1 MDRPRPKS
9 RALMPSTT
17 SSRYFTNSS
26 TSQLDAPSSS
36 QSHSLRRLP
45 KSSTPSVA
53 TPKRR
58 QPAHSSSNSVSASTP
73 NFTHSDIL
81 TSLSR
86 PTTASG
92 RKSRATNASSVLG
105 IGEAHTIVCAV
116 CEARG
121 VSPSVGVAF
130 VNTSLGEAVLSQ
142 ICDNQSYVKT
152 LHKIRINWPS
162 RIVCISQATQ
172 GTKSSNLMPL
182 LRTMFADIPID
193 VTHRSLWSESN
204 GLEYINKLAFET
216 DIQPIQV
223 AIQGKYY
230 AVCAFAAAMAQI
242 EHQFSI
248 TFAPHTLRL
257 HYQPSDDTMMIDIS
271 AIQCLE
277 IVQNSHSTK
286 SKDSLCGLL
295 NHCATPMGTRMLRS
309 NILQP
314 PTLYESF
321 MAPRYEAVE
330 ELTINDEMF
339 LEIRKALKNF
349 LDVEKLLT
357 KVMLRPTISQAEQ
370 QINQVLMIKSFL
382 EAAKD
387 LHIAMN
393 PATAPLLVKIREL
406 CSLERIVAIQQK
418 IGTVLESDV
427 AYTKSAL
434 DLRNQRTF
442 AVRSGISGVLDVSRQ
457 AYKELTEEIHHYVE
471 QLNEKFSIVATLKFD
486 NGRKYWLK
494 LSIGDYNSVDP
505 VGFFI
510 NVAKKRGVIEC
521 QTLDLVKLNM
531 RLTDTS
537 NEVVFRSDAII
548 EQLIGTLQSDASH
561 LFKMCES
568 VALMDMLASFAQIST
583 TRDYV
588 RPEITNRLALK
599 SARHPLL
606 DKLLAEKFVPNDYF
620 ATEQHCFHIVTGFNM
635 GGKSTYIRAVALL
648 QIMAQI
654 GCFVPAEYASFSVIR
669 NIFTRISL
677 NDNIEAGLSSFSVEM
692 RDMAFILR
700 NVDQQSMVIID
711 ELGRGTSTRDGLS
724 IAIAMAEALIQSK
737 AFVWFAT
744 HFLDLARVL
753 ANRPGVLNLHLASN
767 CSISDDGIPHV
778 TMLYKTERG
787 PESDEQDYGI
797 NLAKAIGLPQTIIRK
812 AEEFV
817 RASRLRKDAS
827 QRNSEAQK
835 LQRRRQ
841 LILSLHEALKQ
852 AKMDGAEE
860 ALPGYLRQLQHEFV
874 TQMTAIEDDN

>member
-1 MDRPRPKS
+1 MDHSRLES
-9 RALMPSTT
+9 RALMPSVT
-17 SSRYFTNSS
+17 SSRYFTHS
-26 TSQLDAPSSS
+26 TASRSNTPASARTPAVRRSRKTTGPSA
-36 QSHSLRRLP
+36 
-45 KSSTPSVA
+45 A
-53 TPKRR
+53 TPKSH
-58 QPAHSSSNSVSASTP
+58 QIFQSSNSVAASTP
-73 NFTHSDIL
+73 GLTPSNIL

-92 RKSRATNASSVLG
+92 RKSRATNASSVV
-105 IGEAHTIVCAV
+105 GEAQTIVCAV

-121 VSPSVGVAF
+121 VSPSVGIAF

-162 RIVCISQATQ
+162 RIICLAQRTRPTS
-172 GTKSSNLMPL
+172 LMSL

-193 VTHRSLWSESN
+193 VTDRSFWSETK
-204 GLEYINKLAFET
+204 GIEYVNKLAFET

-230 AVCAFAAAMAQI
+230 AVSALAAAMAHI

-248 TFAPHTLRL
+248 TFAPHSLRL
-257 HYQPSDDTMMIDIS
+257 RYQPSDDTMMIDIS
-271 AIQCLE
+271 ALQCLE
-277 IVQNSHSTK
+277 IVQNNHSSK
-286 SKDSLCGLL
+286 SKDSLFGLL
-295 NHCATPMGTRMLRS
+295 NHCLTPMGNRMLRS
-309 NILQP
+309 NIIQP

-321 MAPRYEAVE
+321 MAPRYDAVE
-330 ELTINDEMF
+330 ELTLNDEMF
-339 LEIRKALKNF
+339 LEIRKTLKKF

-357 KVMLRPTISQAEQ
+357 KLITIPVIVAIPQAEQ

-382 EAAKD
+382 DAAKE
-387 LHIAMN
+387 LHLAMR
-393 PATAPLLVKIREL
+393 PATAPLLVKIRGL
-406 CSLERIVAIQQK
+406 CSLERIGAMSQK
-418 IGTVLESDV
+418 IHTVLESDV

-457 AYKELTEEIHHYVE
+457 AYKELTEEIHNYVE
-471 QLNEKFSIVATLKFD
+471 QLNEKFSVTATLKFD

-505 VGFFI
+505 PGFFI
-510 NVAKKRGVIEC
+510 NVAKKRGAIEC

-531 RLTDTS
+531 RLSDTS

-548 EQLIGTLQSDASH
+548 EQLIATLQSDASH

-568 VALMDMLASFAQIST
+568 VGLMDMLASFTQ
-583 TRDYV
+583 
-588 RPEITNRLALK
+588 LK
-599 SARHPLL
+599 
-606 DKLLAEKFVPNDYF
+606 KFVPNDYF

-635 GGKSTYIRAVALL
+635 GGKSTYIRAIALL

-654 GCFVPAEYASFSVIR
+654 GCFVPAEYASFSVVH

-677 NDNIEAGLSSFSVEM
+677 SDNIEAGLSSFSVEM

-711 ELGRGTSTRDGLS
+711 ELGRGTSTRDGLA

-744 HFLDLARVL
+744 HFLELARAL
-753 ANRPGVLNLHLASN
+753 ANRPGVLNLHLATD
-767 CSISDDGIPHV
+767 CSISEDGVPHM
-778 TMLYKTERG
+778 TMLYKTARG
-787 PESDEQDYGI
+787 PEKDEQDYGI
-797 NLAKAIGLPQTIIRK
+797 NLAKAMGFPDSIIRP
-812 AEEFV
+812 AEEYV
-817 RASRLRKDAS
+817 RATRLRKEAS
-827 QRNSEAQK
+827 KQSLEAQK

-841 LILSLHEALKQ
+841 LILGLHEALKQ
-852 AKMDGAEE
+852 ARVGGAED

-874 TQMTAIEDDN
+874 TQMAAIEDGD

>member
-1 MDRPRPKS
+1 MDHSRLKS
-9 RALMPSTT
+9 RALMPSVT
-17 SSRYFTNSS
+17 SSRYFTHS
-26 TSQLDAPSSS
+26 TVSRSNTPASARTPAVRRSHKTTGPSA
-36 QSHSLRRLP
+36 
-45 KSSTPSVA
+45 A
-53 TPKRR
+53 TPKSH
-58 QPAHSSSNSVSASTP
+58 QIFQSSNSAAASTP
-73 NFTHSDIL
+73 GLTPSNIL

-92 RKSRATNASSVLG
+92 RKSRATNASSVV
-105 IGEAHTIVCAV
+105 GEAHTIVCAV

-121 VSPSVGVAF
+121 VSPSVGIAF
-130 VNTSLGEAVLSQ
+130 VNTSLGEAILSQ

-162 RIVCISQATQ
+162 RIICLAQ
-172 GTKSSNLMPL
+172 GTRPTGLMSL

-193 VTHRSLWSESN
+193 VTDRSFWSETK
-204 GLEYINKLAFET
+204 GIEYINKLAFET

-230 AVCAFAAAMAQI
+230 AVSALAAAMAQI

-248 TFAPHTLRL
+248 TFAPHSLRL
-257 HYQPSDDTMMIDIS
+257 RYQPSDDTMMIDIS
-271 AIQCLE
+271 ALQCLE

-286 SKDSLCGLL
+286 SKDSLFGLL
-295 NHCATPMGTRMLRS
+295 NHCVTPMGNRMLRS
-309 NILQP
+309 NIIQP

-321 MAPRYEAVE
+321 MAPRYDAVE
-330 ELTINDEMF
+330 ELTLNDEMF
-339 LEIRKALKNF
+339 LEIRKTLKKF

-357 KVMLRPTISQAEQ
+357 KLITIPVIVAIPQAEQ

-382 EAAKD
+382 EAAKE
-387 LHIAMN
+387 LHLAMR

-406 CSLERIVAIQQK
+406 CSLERIAAMSQK
-418 IGTVLESDV
+418 IHTVLESDV

-457 AYKELTEEIHHYVE
+457 AYKELTEEIHNYVE
-471 QLNEKFSIVATLKFD
+471 QLNEKFSVTAKLKFD

-505 VGFFI
+505 PGFFI
-510 NVAKKRGVIEC
+510 NVAKKRGAIEC
-521 QTLDLVKLNM
+521 QTLDLAKLNM
-531 RLTDTS
+531 RLSDTS

-548 EQLIGTLQSDASH
+548 EQLIATLQSDASH

-568 VALMDMLASFAQIST
+568 VGLMDMLASFTQ
-583 TRDYV
+583 
-588 RPEITNRLALK
+588 LK
-599 SARHPLL
+599 N
-606 DKLLAEKFVPNDYF
+606 FVPNDYF

-635 GGKSTYIRAVALL
+635 GGKSTYIRAIALL

-654 GCFVPAEYASFSVIR
+654 GCFVPAEYASFSVVH

-677 NDNIEAGLSSFSVEM
+677 SDNIEAGLSSFSVEM

-711 ELGRGTSTRDGLS
+711 ELGRGTSTRDGLA

-744 HFLDLARVL
+744 HFLELARAL
-753 ANRPGVLNLHLASN
+753 ANRPGVLNLHLATD
-767 CSISDDGIPHV
+767 CSISEDGVPHM

-787 PESDEQDYGI
+787 PEKDEQNYGI
-797 NLAKAIGLPQTIIRK
+797 NLAKAIGFPDSIIRP
-812 AEEFV
+812 AEEYI
-817 RASRLRKDAS
+817 RATRLRKEAS
-827 QRNSEAQK
+827 KQSLEAQK

-841 LILSLHEALKQ
+841 LILGLHEALKQ
-852 AKMDGAEE
+852 ARVDGAED

-874 TQMTAIEDDN
+874 TQMAAIEDGD

>member
-1 MDRPRPKS
+1 MDHSRIKS
-9 RALMPSTT
+9 RALMPSVT
-17 SSRYFTNSS
+17 SSQYFTNSTAS
-26 TSQLDAPSSS
+26 RSNTPASARTPARRRSRKTTGPSA
-36 QSHSLRRLP
+36 
-45 KSSTPSVA
+45 A
-53 TPKRR
+53 TPKSH
-58 QPAHSSSNSVSASTP
+58 QLFQSSNSVAASTP
-73 NFTHSDIL
+73 GLTPSGIL

-92 RKSRATNASSVLG
+92 RKSRATNASSVV
-105 IGEAHTIVCAV
+105 GEAQTIVCAV

-121 VSPSVGVAF
+121 VSPSVGIAF

-162 RIVCISQATQ
+162 RIICLAQ
-172 GTKSSNLMPL
+172 GTRPTSLMSL

-193 VTHRSLWSESN
+193 VTDRSFWSETK
-204 GLEYINKLAFET
+204 GIEYINKLAFET
-216 DIQPIQV
+216 DIPPIQV

-230 AVCAFAAAMAQI
+230 AVSALAAAMAQI

-248 TFAPHTLRL
+248 TFAPHSLRL
-257 HYQPSDDTMMIDIS
+257 RYQPSDDTMMIDVS

-277 IVQNSHSTK
+277 IVQNSHSSK
-286 SKDSLCGLL
+286 SKDSLFGLL
-295 NHCATPMGTRMLRS
+295 NHCVTPMGNRMLRS
-309 NILQP
+309 NIIQP

-321 MAPRYEAVE
+321 MAPRYDAVE
-330 ELTINDEMF
+330 ELTLNDEMF
-339 LEIRKALKNF
+339 LEIRKTLKKF

-357 KVMLRPTISQAEQ
+357 KLITIPVIVAIPQAEQ

-382 EAAKD
+382 EAAKE
-387 LHIAMN
+387 LHLAMR

-406 CSLERIVAIQQK
+406 CSLERIGAMSQK
-418 IGTVLESDV
+418 IHTVLESDV
-427 AYTKSAL
+427 SYTKSAL

-442 AVRSGISGVLDVSRQ
+442 AVRTGISGVLDVSRQ
-457 AYKELTEEIHHYVE
+457 AYKELTEEIHNYVE
-471 QLNEKFSIVATLKFD
+471 QLNEKYSVTATLKFD

-494 LSIGDYNSVDP
+494 ISIGDYNSVDP
-505 VGFFI
+505 PGFFI
-510 NVAKKRGVIEC
+510 NVVKKRGAIEC

-531 RLTDTS
+531 RLSDTS

-548 EQLIGTLQSDASH
+548 EQLISTLQSDASH

-568 VALMDMLASFAQIST
+568 VGLIDMLASFTQ
-583 TRDYV
+583 
-588 RPEITNRLALK
+588 LK
-599 SARHPLL
+599 R
-606 DKLLAEKFVPNDYF
+606 FVPNDYF

-635 GGKSTYIRAVALL
+635 GGKSTYIRAIALL

-654 GCFVPAEYASFSVIR
+654 GCFVPAEYASFSVVH

-677 NDNIEAGLSSFSVEM
+677 SDNIEAGLSSFSVEM

-711 ELGRGTSTRDGLS
+711 ELGRGTSTRDGLA

-744 HFLDLARVL
+744 HFLELARAL
-753 ANRPGVLNLHLASN
+753 ANRPGVLNLHLATD
-767 CSISDDGIPHV
+767 CSINEDGVPCM

-787 PESDEQDYGI
+787 PEKDEQDYGI
-797 NLAKAIGLPQTIIRK
+797 NLAKAIGFPDSIIRP
-812 AEEFV
+812 AEEYV
-817 RASRLRKDAS
+817 RATRLRKEAS
-827 QRNSEAQK
+827 KQSLEAQK

-841 LILSLHEALKQ
+841 LILGLHEALKQ
-852 AKMDGAEE
+852 ARADGAKE
-860 ALPGYLRQLQHEFV
+860 ALPGYLKQLQHEFV
-874 TQMTAIEDDN
+874 TQMAAIEDGD

>member
-1 MDRPRPKS
+1 MDHSRLKS
-9 RALMPSTT
+9 RALMPSVT
-17 SSRYFTNSS
+17 SSRYFTHS
-26 TSQLDAPSSS
+26 TVSRSNTPASARTPAVRRSHKTTGPSA
-36 QSHSLRRLP
+36 
-45 KSSTPSVA
+45 A
-53 TPKRR
+53 TPKSH
-58 QPAHSSSNSVSASTP
+58 QIFQSSNSVAASTP
-73 NFTHSDIL
+73 GLTPSNIL

-92 RKSRATNASSVLG
+92 RKSRATNASSVV
-105 IGEAHTIVCAV
+105 GEAQTIVCAV

-121 VSPSVGVAF
+121 VSPSVGIAF
-130 VNTSLGEAVLSQ
+130 VNTSLGEAILSQ

-162 RIVCISQATQ
+162 RIICLAQ
-172 GTKSSNLMPL
+172 GTRPTSLMSL

-193 VTHRSLWSESN
+193 VTDRSFWSETK
-204 GLEYINKLAFET
+204 GIEYINKLAFET

-230 AVCAFAAAMAQI
+230 AVSALAAAMAQI

-248 TFAPHTLRL
+248 TFAPHSLRL
-257 HYQPSDDTMMIDIS
+257 RYQPSDDTMMIDIS
-271 AIQCLE
+271 ALQCLE

-286 SKDSLCGLL
+286 SKDSLFGLL
-295 NHCATPMGTRMLRS
+295 NHCVTPMGNRMLRS
-309 NILQP
+309 NIIQP

-321 MAPRYEAVE
+321 MAPRYDAVE
-330 ELTINDEMF
+330 ELTLNDEMF
-339 LEIRKALKNF
+339 LEIRKTLKKF

-357 KVMLRPTISQAEQ
+357 KLITIPVIVAIPQAEQ

-382 EAAKD
+382 EAAKE
-387 LHIAMN
+387 LHLAMR

-406 CSLERIVAIQQK
+406 CSLERIAVMSQK
-418 IGTVLESDV
+418 IHTVLESDV

-457 AYKELTEEIHHYVE
+457 AYKELTEEIHNYVE
-471 QLNEKFSIVATLKFD
+471 QLNEKFSVTAKLKFD

-505 VGFFI
+505 PGFFI
-510 NVAKKRGVIEC
+510 NVAKKRGAIEC
-521 QTLDLVKLNM
+521 QTLDLAKLNM
-531 RLTDTS
+531 RLSDTS

-548 EQLIGTLQSDASH
+548 EQLIATLQSDASH

-568 VALMDMLASFAQIST
+568 VGLMDMLASFTQ
-583 TRDYV
+583 
-588 RPEITNRLALK
+588 LK
-599 SARHPLL
+599 N
-606 DKLLAEKFVPNDYF
+606 FVPNDYF

-635 GGKSTYIRAVALL
+635 GGKSTYIRAIALL

-654 GCFVPAEYASFSVIR
+654 GCFVPAEYASFSVVH

-677 NDNIEAGLSSFSVEM
+677 SDNIEAGLSSFSVEM

-711 ELGRGTSTRDGLS
+711 ELGRGTSTRDGLA

-744 HFLDLARVL
+744 HFLELARAL
-753 ANRPGVLNLHLASN
+753 ANRPGVLNLHLATD
-767 CSISDDGIPHV
+767 CSISEDGVPHM

-787 PESDEQDYGI
+787 PEKDEQNYGI
-797 NLAKAIGLPQTIIRK
+797 NLAKAIGFPDSIIRP
-812 AEEFV
+812 AEEYI
-817 RASRLRKDAS
+817 RATRLRKEAS
-827 QRNSEAQK
+827 KQSLEAQK

-841 LILSLHEALKQ
+841 LILGLHEALKQ
-852 AKMDGAEE
+852 ARVDGAED

-874 TQMTAIEDDN
+874 TQMAAIEDGD

>member
-1 MDRPRPKS
+1 MDHSRLKS
-9 RALMPSTT
+9 RALMPSVT
-17 SSRYFTNSS
+17 SSRYFTHS
-26 TSQLDAPSSS
+26 TVSRSNTPASVRTPAVRRSHKTTGPSA
-36 QSHSLRRLP
+36 
-45 KSSTPSVA
+45 A
-53 TPKRR
+53 TPKSH
-58 QPAHSSSNSVSASTP
+58 QIFQSSNSVAASTP
-73 NFTHSDIL
+73 GLTPSNIL

-92 RKSRATNASSVLG
+92 RKSRATNASSVV
-105 IGEAHTIVCAV
+105 GEAQTIVCAV

-121 VSPSVGVAF
+121 VSPSVGIAF
-130 VNTSLGEAVLSQ
+130 VNTSLGEAILSQ

-162 RIVCISQATQ
+162 RIICLAQ
-172 GTKSSNLMPL
+172 GTRPTSLMSL

-193 VTHRSLWSESN
+193 VTDRSFWSETK
-204 GLEYINKLAFET
+204 GIEYINKLAFET

-230 AVCAFAAAMAQI
+230 AVSALAAAMAQI

-248 TFAPHTLRL
+248 TFAPHSLRL
-257 HYQPSDDTMMIDIS
+257 RYQPSDDTMMIDIS
-271 AIQCLE
+271 ALQCLE

-286 SKDSLCGLL
+286 SKDSLFGLL
-295 NHCATPMGTRMLRS
+295 NHCVTPMGNRMLRS
-309 NILQP
+309 NIIQP

-321 MAPRYEAVE
+321 MAPRYDAVE
-330 ELTINDEMF
+330 ELTLNDEMF
-339 LEIRKALKNF
+339 LEIRKTLKKF

-357 KVMLRPTISQAEQ
+357 KLITIPVIVAIPQAEQ

-382 EAAKD
+382 EAAKE
-387 LHIAMN
+387 LHLAMR

-406 CSLERIVAIQQK
+406 CSLERIAAMSQK
-418 IGTVLESDV
+418 IHTVLESDV

-457 AYKELTEEIHHYVE
+457 AYKELTEEIHNYVE
-471 QLNEKFSIVATLKFD
+471 QLNEKFSITAKLKFD

-505 VGFFI
+505 PGFFI
-510 NVAKKRGVIEC
+510 NVAKKRGAIEC
-521 QTLDLVKLNM
+521 QTLDLAKLNM
-531 RLTDTS
+531 RLSDTS

-548 EQLIGTLQSDASH
+548 EQLIATLQSDASH

-568 VALMDMLASFAQIST
+568 VGLIDMLASFTQ
-583 TRDYV
+583 
-588 RPEITNRLALK
+588 LK
-599 SARHPLL
+599 N
-606 DKLLAEKFVPNDYF
+606 FVPNDYF

-635 GGKSTYIRAVALL
+635 GGKSTYIRAIALL

-654 GCFVPAEYASFSVIR
+654 GCFVPAEYASFSVVH

-677 NDNIEAGLSSFSVEM
+677 SDNIEAGLSSFSVEM

-711 ELGRGTSTRDGLS
+711 ELGRGTSTRDGLA

-744 HFLDLARVL
+744 HFLELARAL
-753 ANRPGVLNLHLASN
+753 ANRPGVLNLHLATD
-767 CSISDDGIPHV
+767 CSISEDGVPHM

-787 PESDEQDYGI
+787 PEKDEQNYGI
-797 NLAKAIGLPQTIIRK
+797 NLAKAIGFPDSIIRP
-812 AEEFV
+812 AEEYI
-817 RASRLRKDAS
+817 RATRLRKEAS
-827 QRNSEAQK
+827 KQSLEAQK

-841 LILSLHEALKQ
+841 LILGLHEALKQ
-852 AKMDGAEE
+852 ARVDGAED

-874 TQMTAIEDDN
+874 TQMAAIEDGD

>member
-1 MDRPRPKS
+1 MDHSRLKS
-9 RALMPSTT
+9 RALMPSVT
-17 SSRYFTNSS
+17 SSRYFTNS
-26 TSQLDAPSSS
+26 TAS
-36 QSHSLRRLP
+36 QSNTPASSRTPAVRRP
-45 KSSTPSVA
+45 RKTTGPSAA
-53 TPKRR
+53 TPKSH
-58 QPAHSSSNSVSASTP
+58 QTLQSSNPVAASTP
-73 NFTHSDIL
+73 GFTPSNIL

-92 RKSRATNASSVLG
+92 RKSRATNASSVV
-105 IGEAHTIVCAV
+105 GEAQTIVCAV

-121 VSPSVGVAF
+121 VSPSVGIAL

-162 RIVCISQATQ
+162 RIICLAQ
-172 GTKSSNLMPL
+172 GTKPTSLMSL
-182 LRTMFADIPID
+182 LRTMFANIPID
-193 VTHRSLWSESN
+193 VTDRSFWSETK
-204 GLEYINKLAFET
+204 GIEYINKLAFET

-230 AVCAFAAAMAQI
+230 AVSALAAAMAQI

-248 TFAPHTLRL
+248 TFAPHSLRL
-257 HYQPSDDTMMIDIS
+257 RYQPSDDTMMIDIS

-277 IVQNSHSTK
+277 IVQNSHSSK
-286 SKDSLCGLL
+286 SKDSLFGLL
-295 NHCATPMGTRMLRS
+295 NHCVTPMGNRMLRS

-321 MAPRYEAVE
+321 MAPRYDAVE
-330 ELTINDEMF
+330 ELTLNDEMF
-339 LEIRKALKNF
+339 LEIRKTLKRF

-357 KVMLRPTISQAEQ
+357 KLITIPVIVAIPQAEQ

-382 EAAKD
+382 EAAKE
-387 LHIAMN
+387 LHLAMR

-406 CSLERIVAIQQK
+406 CSLERIGAMSQK
-418 IGTVLESDV
+418 IHTVLESDV
-427 AYTKSAL
+427 AYTRSAL

-471 QLNEKFSIVATLKFD
+471 QLNEKFSVTATLKFD

-505 VGFFI
+505 PGFFI
-510 NVAKKRGVIEC
+510 NVAKKRGAIEC

-531 RLTDTS
+531 RLSDTS

-548 EQLIGTLQSDASH
+548 EQLVASLQSDASQ

-568 VALMDMLASFAQIST
+568 VGLMDMLASFTQ
-583 TRDYV
+583 
-588 RPEITNRLALK
+588 LK
-599 SARHPLL
+599 
-606 DKLLAEKFVPNDYF
+606 
-620 ATEQHCFHIVTGFNM
+620 QHCFHIVTGFNM
-635 GGKSTYIRAVALL
+635 GGKSTYIRAIALL

-654 GCFVPAEYASFSVIR
+654 GCFVPAEYASFSVVH

-677 NDNIEAGLSSFSVEM
+677 SDNIEAGLSSFSVEM

-711 ELGRGTSTRDGLS
+711 ELGRGTSTRDGLA

-744 HFLDLARVL
+744 HFLELARAL
-753 ANRPGVLNLHLASN
+753 ANRPGVLNLHLATD
-767 CSISDDGIPHV
+767 CSISEDGVPHM

-787 PESDEQDYGI
+787 PEKDEQNYGI
-797 NLAKAIGLPQTIIRK
+797 NLAKAIGFPDSIIRP
-812 AEEFV
+812 AEEYV
-817 RASRLRKDAS
+817 RATRLRKEAS
-827 QRNSEAQK
+827 KQNLEAQK

-841 LILSLHEALKQ
+841 LILGLHEALKQ
-852 AKMDGAEE
+852 ARVDGAED
-860 ALPGYLRQLQHEFV
+860 ALPGYLKQLQHEFV
-874 TQMTAIEDDN
+874 TQMAAIEDGA

>member
-1 MDRPRPKS
+1 MDHSRLKS
-9 RALMPSTT
+9 RALMPSVT
-17 SSRYFTNSS
+17 SSRYFTHS
-26 TSQLDAPSSS
+26 TVSRSNTPASARTPAVRRSRKTTGPSA
-36 QSHSLRRLP
+36 
-45 KSSTPSVA
+45 A
-53 TPKRR
+53 TPKSH
-58 QPAHSSSNSVSASTP
+58 QIFQSSNSVAASTP
-73 NFTHSDIL
+73 GLTPSNIL

-92 RKSRATNASSVLG
+92 RKSRATNASSVV
-105 IGEAHTIVCAV
+105 GEAQTIVCAV

-121 VSPSVGVAF
+121 VSPSVGIAF
-130 VNTSLGEAVLSQ
+130 VNTSLGEAILSQ

-162 RIVCISQATQ
+162 RIICLAQ
-172 GTKSSNLMPL
+172 GTRPTSLMSL

-193 VTHRSLWSESN
+193 VTDRSFWSETK
-204 GLEYINKLAFET
+204 GIEYINKLAFET

-230 AVCAFAAAMAQI
+230 AVSALAAAMAQI

-248 TFAPHTLRL
+248 TFAPHSLRL
-257 HYQPSDDTMMIDIS
+257 RYQPSDDTMMIDIS
-271 AIQCLE
+271 ALQCLE

-286 SKDSLCGLL
+286 SKDSLFGLL
-295 NHCATPMGTRMLRS
+295 NHCVTPMGNRMLRS
-309 NILQP
+309 NIIQP

-321 MAPRYEAVE
+321 MAPRYDAVE
-330 ELTINDEMF
+330 ELTLNDEMF
-339 LEIRKALKNF
+339 LEIRKTLKKF

-357 KVMLRPTISQAEQ
+357 KLITIPVIVAIPQAEQ

-382 EAAKD
+382 EAAKE
-387 LHIAMN
+387 LHLAMR

-406 CSLERIVAIQQK
+406 CSLERIAAMSQK
-418 IGTVLESDV
+418 IHTVLESDV

-457 AYKELTEEIHHYVE
+457 AYKELTEEIHNYVE
-471 QLNEKFSIVATLKFD
+471 QLNEKFSITAKLKFD

-505 VGFFI
+505 PGFFI
-510 NVAKKRGVIEC
+510 NVAKKRGAIEC
-521 QTLDLVKLNM
+521 QTLDLAKLNM
-531 RLTDTS
+531 RLSDTS

-548 EQLIGTLQSDASH
+548 EQLIATLQSDASH

-568 VALMDMLASFAQIST
+568 VGLVDMLASFTQ
-583 TRDYV
+583 
-588 RPEITNRLALK
+588 LK
-599 SARHPLL
+599 N
-606 DKLLAEKFVPNDYF
+606 FVPNDYF

-635 GGKSTYIRAVALL
+635 GGKSTYIRAIALL

-654 GCFVPAEYASFSVIR
+654 GCFVPAEYASFSVVH

-677 NDNIEAGLSSFSVEM
+677 SDNIEAGLSSFSVEM

-711 ELGRGTSTRDGLS
+711 ELGRGTSTRDGLA

-744 HFLDLARVL
+744 HFLELARAL
-753 ANRPGVLNLHLASN
+753 ANRPGVLNLHLATD
-767 CSISDDGIPHV
+767 CSISEDGVPHM

-787 PESDEQDYGI
+787 PEKDEQNYGI
-797 NLAKAIGLPQTIIRK
+797 NLAKAIGFPDSIIRP
-812 AEEFV
+812 AEEYI
-817 RASRLRKDAS
+817 RATRLRKEAS
-827 QRNSEAQK
+827 KQSLEAQK

-841 LILSLHEALKQ
+841 LILGLHEALKQ
-852 AKMDGAEE
+852 ARVDGAED

-874 TQMTAIEDDN
+874 TQMAAIEDGN